1 MSIKGIDVSY
11 WQGKIDWAKVKAAG
25 IRFAVIREGYRK
37 TIDEKFIENVR
48 GATAQG
54 LTVMVYH
61 FIYTDGASIKENA
74 QSTVNNIRKAGLVPA
89 STMIFADLEYDTWTK
104 NGETCTK
111 ERCSQYTKQYLEELK
126 ALGCQKLG
134 IYANIDY
141 WRNYYTDELKQKY
154 PLWLADYAGN
164 PDFTCIMQQY
174 TSSGAVAG
182 ISGNVDMNWL
192 FNESYLTGD
201 NKGDDIVGVTANDV
215 LDVMRSWIGYSEA
228 NGKYKSIIDLYNSHK
243 PLARG
248 YAVQYDD
255 EWCDTTVSAAAIKA
269 GAVDLIGTECGVEKH
284 VDIFKQKGI
293 WQEDGTVTPEPG
305 WIIVYNWDDGTQPND
320 GYSDHIGYV
329 ESVSGR
335 TITAIEGNKGEAVA
349 RRTLTVGN
357 GNIRGYAM
365 PRYAGQ
371 GTAQVTP
378 PSTNT
383 GSSGSAPSKAV
394 LWKGTVTADSLNVR
408 TWAGTENGL
417 CSFSPI
423 KSGATV
429 DVCDSVKAADGS
441 TWYYIK
447 YNGKY
452 GFVHSAYV
460 QRQSSGSTGSGSAGS
475 DGSSGGALSK
485 NLQWKGTVTA
495 DSLNVRTWA
504 GTENVLCSFSPLKNG
519 AVVDV
524 CDSIKANDGSTWYYI
539 KYGGKYGFVHSDY
552 VQKQTGSSSSSGG
565 GLSKT
570 VQWTGTVTASAL
582 NVRTWAGTENKECSF
597 SPLPNGAKVG
607 VCSSLKANDGSTWY
621 YIKYNG
627 KYGFV
632 HSDYVSR

>member
-25 IRFAVIREGYRK
+25 IQFAVIREGYRK
-37 TIDEKFIENVR
+37 TIDEKFIENVK

-74 QSTVNNIRKAGLVPA
+74 QSTVNNIKAAGLVPA
-89 STMIFADLEYDTWTK
+89 STMIFSDLEYDTWTK
-104 NGETCTK
+104 NGEACTK

-182 ISGNVDMNWL
+182 ISGNVDMNYL

-329 ESVSGR
+329 ESVSGS

-349 RRTLTVGN
+349 RRTLSVGN

-394 LWKGTVTADSLNVR
+394 LWKGTVTVDSLNVR
-408 TWAGTENGL
+408 TWAGTENSL
-417 CSFSPI
+417 CSFSPL
-423 KSGATV
+423 KNGTTV
-429 DVCDSVKAADGS
+429 AVCDSVKASDGS
-441 TWYYIK
+441 TWYYIC
-447 YNGKY
+447 YGGKY

-460 QRQSSGSTGSGSAGS
+460 HRQSGGSTGSGSAGS
-475 DGSSGGALSK
+475 GSSSGGTLSK
-485 NLQWKGTVTA
+485 NPQWKGTVTA
-495 DSLNVRTWA
+495 YSLNVRTWA
-504 GTENVLCSFSPLKNG
+504 GTENGLCSFSPLKNG

-524 CDSIKANDGSTWYYI
+524 CDSIKANDGDTWYYI
-539 KYGGKYGFVHSDY
+539 KYNGKYGFVHSEY
-552 VQKQTGSSSSSGG
+552 VKKQSGSSSSSSG

-582 NVRTWAGTENKECSF
+582 NVRTWAGTENSECSF
-597 SPLPNGAKVG
+597 SPLPHGASVG
-607 VCSSLKANDGSTWY
+607 VCDSLKANDGDTWY

-632 HSDYVSR
+632 HSDYVS

>member
-11 WQGKIDWAKVKAAG
+11 WQGTIDWAKVKAAG
-25 IRFAVIREGYRK
+25 IKFAVIREGYRR
-37 TIDEKFIENVR
+37 TIDEKFIENVK

-74 QSTVNNIRKAGLVPA
+74 QSTVNNIKKAGLVPA
-89 STMIFADLEYDTWTK
+89 STMIFSDLEYDTWTK

-141 WRNYYTDELKQKY
+141 WRNYYTDELKKKY

-182 ISGNVDMNWL
+182 IAGNVDMNWL
-192 FNESYLTGD
+192 FNQSYLSGNATVEVD
-201 NKGDDIVGVTANDV
+201 GVTANDV
-215 LDVMRSWIGYSEA
+215 LDVMRSWLGFSEA
-228 NGKYKSIIDLYNSHK
+228 NGKFKQIIDLYNSHK

-248 YAVQYDD
+248 YKVKYSD
-255 EWCDTTVSAAAIKA
+255 EWCDTCVSAAAIKA
-269 GAVDLIGTECGVEKH
+269 GAVDLIGTECGCEEH
-284 VDIFKQKGI
+284 VKIFKKLGI
-293 WQEDGTVTPEPG
+293 WNEDGTVTPEPG
-305 WIIVYNWDDGTQPND
+305 WIIVYNWDDDTQPND

-329 ESVSGR
+329 EEVVDGV
-335 TITAIEGNKGEAVA
+335 ITAIEGNKGEAVA
-349 RRTLTVGN
+349 RRRLAVGD

-365 PRYAGQ
+365 PRYAGV
-371 GTAQVTP
+371 GV
-378 PSTNT
+378 PSTPTESTGTGAPSKTVLWKGTVTADSLNVRT
-383 GSSGSAPSKAV
+383 WAGTNNGLCSFSPLKSGATVDVCDSVTASDGSTWYYICYNGKYGFVHSAYVQRSGGGTGGSGSAGSDGSSGGALSKDSQ
-394 LWKGTVTADSLNVR
+394 WKGTVTADSLNVR

-417 CSFSPI
+417 CSFSPL
-423 KSGATV
+423 KNGSVV
-429 DVCDSVKAADGS
+429 DVCDSIKANNGD

-452 GFVHSAYV
+452 GFVHSEYV
-460 QRQSSGSTGSGSAGS
+460 KKQS
-475 DGSSGGALSK
+475 
-485 NLQWKGTVTA
+485 
-495 DSLNVRTWA
+495 
-504 GTENVLCSFSPLKNG
+504 
-519 AVVDV
+519 
-524 CDSIKANDGSTWYYI
+524 
-539 KYGGKYGFVHSDY
+539 
-552 VQKQTGSSSSSGG
+552 GSSSSSSG

-582 NVRTWAGTENKECSF
+582 NVRTWAGTENSECSF
-597 SPLPNGAKVG
+597 SPLPHGASVG
-607 VCSSLKANDGSTWY
+607 VCDSLKANDGDTWY

-632 HSDYVSR
+632 HSDYVS

>member
-11 WQGKIDWAKVKAAG
+11 WQGTIDWAKVKAAG
-25 IRFAVIREGYRK
+25 IKFAVLREGYRK
-37 TIDEKFIENVR
+37 TVDPKFFENVK
-48 GATAQG
+48 GARAQG
-54 LTVMVYH
+54 ITVMVYH
-61 FIYTDGASIKENA
+61 FIYTDGATIKENA
-74 QSTVNNIRKAGLVPA
+74 ASTVNNIRLAGLDMTD
-89 STMIFADLEYDTWTK
+89 TMIFADLEYDTWKK

-111 ERCSQYTKQYLEELK
+111 ERCSAYTKEYLEDLK
-126 ALGCQKLG
+126 EFGCEKLG

-141 WRNYYTDELKQKY
+141 WRNYYTDELKKKY

-182 ISGNVDMNWL
+182 IAGNVDMNWL
-192 FNESYLTGD
+192 FNQSYLSGNATVEVD
-201 NKGDDIVGVTANDV
+201 GVTANDV
-215 LDVMRSWIGYSEA
+215 LDVMRSWLGFSEA
-228 NGKYKSIIDLYNSHK
+228 NGKFKQIIDLYNSHK

-248 YAVQYDD
+248 YKVKYSD
-255 EWCDTTVSAAAIKA
+255 EWCDTCVSAAAIKA
-269 GAVDLIGTECGVEKH
+269 GAVDLIGTECGCEEH
-284 VDIFKQKGI
+284 VKIFKKLGI
-293 WQEDGTVTPEPG
+293 WNEDGTVTPEPG
-305 WIIVYNWDDGTQPND
+305 WIIVYNWDDDTQPND

-329 ESVSGR
+329 EEVVDGV
-335 TITAIEGNKGEAVA
+335 ITALEGNKGEAVA
-349 RRTLTVGN
+349 RRRLAVGD

-365 PRYAGQ
+365 PRYAGV
-371 GTAQVTP
+371 GV
-378 PSTNT
+378 PSTPTEST
-383 GSSGSAPSKAV
+383 GTGAPSKTV

-408 TWAGTENGL
+408 TWAGTNNGL
-417 CSFSPI
+417 CSFSPL

-429 DVCDSVKAADGS
+429 DVCDSVTASDGS
-441 TWYYIK
+441 TWYYIC

-460 QRQSSGSTGSGSAGS
+460 QRQSGGSAGSGSAGN
-475 DGSSGGALSK
+475 GISSGGALSK
-485 NLQWKGTVTA
+485 NPQWKGTVTA

-504 GTENVLCSFSPLKNG
+504 GTENVLCSFSPLPNG

-524 CDSIKANDGSTWYYI
+524 CDSLKASDGSTWYYI
-539 KYGGKYGFVHSDY
+539 RYNGKYGFVHSDY
-552 VQKQTGSSSSSGG
+552 VQKQAGSSSSSGG

-582 NVRTWAGTENKECSF
+582 NVRSWAGTENKECSF

-607 VCSSLKANDGSTWY
+607 VCDSLKASDGSTWY
-621 YIKYNG
+621 YIKYND

-632 HSDYVSR
+632 HSAYVS

>member
-11 WQGKIDWAKVKAAG
+11 WQGTIDWAKVKAAG

-74 QSTVNNIRKAGLVPA
+74 ESTVNNLKKAGLVPA
-89 STMIFADLEYDTWTK
+89 STMIFADLEYDTWKK

-111 ERCSQYTKQYLEELK
+111 ERCSAYTKEYLEDLK
-126 ALGCQKLG
+126 EFGCEKLG

-141 WRNYYTDELKQKY
+141 WRNYYTDELKKKY

-182 ISGNVDMNWL
+182 IAGNVDMNWL
-192 FNESYLTGD
+192 FNQSYLSGNATVEVD
-201 NKGDDIVGVTANDV
+201 GVTANDV
-215 LDVMRSWIGYSEA
+215 LDVMRSWLGFSEA
-228 NGKYKSIIDLYNSHK
+228 NGKFKQIIDLYNSHK

-248 YAVQYDD
+248 YKVKYSD
-255 EWCDTTVSAAAIKA
+255 EWCDTCVSAAAIKA
-269 GAVDLIGTECGVEKH
+269 GAVDLIGTECGCEEH
-284 VDIFKQKGI
+284 VKIFKKLGI
-293 WQEDGTVTPEPG
+293 WNEDGTVTPEPG
-305 WIIVYNWDDGTQPND
+305 WIIVYNWDDDTQPND

-329 ESVSGR
+329 EEVVDGV
-335 TITAIEGNKGEAVA
+335 ITALEGNKGEAVA
-349 RRTLTVGN
+349 RRRLAVGD

-365 PRYAGQ
+365 PRYAGV
-371 GTAQVTP
+371 GV
-378 PSTNT
+378 PSTPTEST
-383 GSSGSAPSKAV
+383 GTGAPSKTVLWKGTVTADSLNVRTWAGTNNGLCSFSPLKSGATVDVCDSVTASDGSTWYYICYNCKYGFVHSAYVQRSGGGTGGSGSAGSGNSSGSALSKNSQ
-394 LWKGTVTADSLNVR
+394 WKGTVTADSLNVR

-417 CSFSPI
+417 CSFSPL
-423 KSGATV
+423 KNGSVV
-429 DVCDSVKAADGS
+429 DVCDSIKANDGD

-452 GFVHSAYV
+452 GFVHSSYV
-460 QRQSSGSTGSGSAGS
+460 KKQSGS
-475 DGSSGGALSK
+475 
-485 NLQWKGTVTA
+485 
-495 DSLNVRTWA
+495 
-504 GTENVLCSFSPLKNG
+504 
-519 AVVDV
+519 
-524 CDSIKANDGSTWYYI
+524 
-539 KYGGKYGFVHSDY
+539 
-552 VQKQTGSSSSSGG
+552 SSSSSGG
-565 GLSKT
+565 LSKT
-570 VQWTGTVTASAL
+570 VKWTGTVTASAL

-597 SPLPNGAKVG
+597 SPLPHGAKVG

>member
-11 WQGKIDWAKVKAAG
+11 WQGTIDWAKVKAAG
-25 IRFAVIREGYRK
+25 IKFAVIREGYRR
-37 TIDEKFIENVR
+37 TIDEKFIENVK

-74 QSTVNNIRKAGLVPA
+74 ESTVNNIRKAGLVPA
-89 STMIFADLEYDTWTK
+89 STMIFSDLEYDTWTK

-111 ERCSQYTKQYLEELK
+111 ERCSQYTKQYLEDLK

-141 WRNYYTDELKQKY
+141 WKNYYTDELKKKY

-182 ISGNVDMNWL
+182 IAGNVDMNWL
-192 FNESYLTGD
+192 FNQSYLSGNATVEVD
-201 NKGDDIVGVTANDV
+201 GVTANDV
-215 LDVMRSWIGYSEA
+215 LDVMRSWLGFSEA
-228 NGKYKSIIDLYNSHK
+228 NGKFKQIIDLYNSHK

-248 YAVQYDD
+248 YKVKYSD
-255 EWCDTTVSAAAIKA
+255 EWCDTCVSAAAIKA
-269 GAVDLIGTECGVEKH
+269 GAVDLIGTECGCEEH
-284 VDIFKQKGI
+284 VKIFKKLGI
-293 WQEDGTVTPEPG
+293 WNEDGTVTPEPG
-305 WIIVYNWDDGTQPND
+305 WIIVYNWDDDTQPND

-329 ESVSGR
+329 EEVVDGV
-335 TITAIEGNKGEAVA
+335 ITALEGNKGEAVA
-349 RRTLTVGN
+349 RRRLAVGD

-365 PRYAGQ
+365 PRYAGV
-371 GTAQVTP
+371 GV
-378 PSTNT
+378 PSTPTEST
-383 GSSGSAPSKAV
+383 GTGAPSKTV
-394 LWKGTVTADSLNVR
+394 LWKGTVTADSLNVRTWAGTNNGLCSFSPLKSGTTVDVCDSVTASDGSTWYYICYNGKYGFVHSAYVHRSGGGTGGSSSAGSGGSAGGALSKNSQWKGVVTADSLNVR

-417 CSFSPI
+417 CSFSPL
-423 KSGATV
+423 KNGSVV
-429 DVCDSVKAADGS
+429 DVCDSIKANDGD

-452 GFVHSAYV
+452 GFVHSEYV
-460 QRQSSGSTGSGSAGS
+460 KKQS
-475 DGSSGGALSK
+475 
-485 NLQWKGTVTA
+485 
-495 DSLNVRTWA
+495 
-504 GTENVLCSFSPLKNG
+504 
-519 AVVDV
+519 
-524 CDSIKANDGSTWYYI
+524 
-539 KYGGKYGFVHSDY
+539 
-552 VQKQTGSSSSSGG
+552 GSSSSSSG

-582 NVRTWAGTENKECSF
+582 NVRTWAGTENSECSF
-597 SPLPNGAKVG
+597 SPLPHGASVG
-607 VCSSLKANDGSTWY
+607 VCDSLKANDGDTWY

-632 HSDYVSR
+632 HSDYVS